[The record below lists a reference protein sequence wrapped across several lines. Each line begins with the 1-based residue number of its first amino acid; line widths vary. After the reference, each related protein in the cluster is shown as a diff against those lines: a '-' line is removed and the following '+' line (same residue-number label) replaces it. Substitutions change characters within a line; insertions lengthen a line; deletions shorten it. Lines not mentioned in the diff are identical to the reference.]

1 MLGAG
6 GQSSTSG
13 CFCDDES
20 SSVSCS
26 EGNVVVEWSWEVK
39 GASETV
45 GSEPLP
51 TRLNTTH

>member
-6 GQSSTSG
+6 GQFSTWDV
-13 CFCDDES
+13 FVMTKEA
-20 SSVSCS
+20 VSCS
-26 EGNVVVEWSWEVK
+26 KGNGVVEWSWEVE